1 MANSGEF
8 RPDWASAP
16 GDTILDIL
24 RERHVSTAEF
34 AKRIGQSVDST
45 RNLLQGRT
53 TITIALARSLERE
66 LGASV
71 EFWMSRDFQYREQA
85 PALSAEERDWLEQLP
100 VGDMVR
106 FGWLKP
112 APQPSEEK
120 TACLRFFDVSDI
132 QAWQHKYARMQ
143 EMAVFR
149 TSRSF
154 DSRAAAV
161 AAWLRQGEIESERIT
176 SQKWDPGLFRRSLT
190 EARQLTREKIPSRF
204 IPRLQTLCA
213 DAGVAVVIVRA
224 PSGCRAS
231 GATLFPSPRKAL
243 LLLSFRYLTDDQFWF
258 SFFHE
263 AAHLLIHGV
272 HGFFLEGMEARS
284 TKEEDEANQLAERI
298 LIPAEFKQAMLRLP
312 VDGRQVVRF
321 ARRVGVS
328 PGIIVGQLQHYR
340 VITYRQLSNLKRR
353 FVWEE

>member
-1 MANSGEF
+1 MARSDDF

-16 GDTILDIL
+16 GDTIVDIL
-24 RERHVSTAEF
+24 HERHVSTAEF
-34 AKRIGQSVDST
+34 AERIGQSVDST
-45 RNLLQGRT
+45 KDLLQGRT
-53 TITIALARSLERE
+53 TITIALARSLERV

-71 EFWMSRDFQYREQA
+71 EFWMSRDFQYREHA
-85 PALSAEERDWLEQLP
+85 PVLPAADKDWLEQLP

-112 APQPSEEK
+112 APQPAEEK
-120 TACLRFFDVSDI
+120 TACLRFFDVSNV
-132 QAWQHKYARMQ
+132 QAWHHKYARVL
-143 EMAVFR
+143 EMAAFR

-154 DSRAAAV
+154 DSRPAAV
-161 AAWLRQGEIESERIT
+161 AAWLRQGEIESGAIN
-176 SQKWDPGLFRRSLT
+176 SGKWNPDLFRRSLAD
-190 EARQLTREKIPSRF
+190 ARELTREKVPSRF
-204 IPRLQTLCA
+204 IPRLKTLCA

-231 GATLFPSPRKAL
+231 GATLFLSPRKAL

-263 AAHLLIHGV
+263 AAHLVIHGV
-272 HGFFLEGMEARS
+272 TRFFLEGIEARS
-284 TKEEDEANQLAERI
+284 TKEEDEANQFAERV
-298 LIPAEFKQAMLRLP
+298 LIPPEFKQQMLRLP
-312 VDGRQVVRF
+312 LDGRQVIRF

-328 PGIIVGQLQHYR
+328 PGIIVGQLQHYQ